1 MRLKIT
7 KSKNASSLYVI
18 KSTYKDGKNSS
29 KIVEKLGTYAELS
42 ERLGGQDPIE
52 WAKAYIAQ
60 LNEKEKE
67 DHAKVMVQFSPTK
80 PIDMDKQRTYNLG
93 YLFLQQIYYALG
105 LPKICE
111 QITQK
116 YQYEFDLNSVLSR
129 LIYGRILFPAS
140 KLSTYKL
147 SSNFLE
153 KPEFELQ
160 HVYRAL
166 EVIAKETDFIQA
178 QLYKNSL
185 KLSQRNSG
193 ILYYDC
199 TNYFFEIEQEKG
211 IKQYGA
217 SKEHRPNPIVQ
228 MGLFMDGDGIPLAFC
243 VNSGNTNEQL
253 TMKPLEQKILKDF
266 NLSKFIVCTDAGL
279 ASNSNRI
286 FNDQEN
292 RAFITTQSIK
302 KLKKY
307 LMDWALSE
315 TGWRCGK
322 DNTLYDLSALNEE
335 EDYEKIFFKERWVKE
350 NGLEQKM
357 IVTFSLKYKEYQR
370 HIRQSQIERALKA
383 MEFHPDKIQK
393 SNQNDYKRFVKRNSF
408 TAQGQAADQDIYC
421 LDDELIAQEEK
432 FDGFYAIGTNLED
445 DALSIIKVSN
455 RRWEIEDCFRV
466 MKTEFKA
473 RPVYLQR
480 DERIA
485 AHFTTCFLALLI
497 FRFLEKKLD
506 ERFTACEIIHGLR
519 EMNALEILGDGFVPV
534 YTRNEFTDTLHAV
547 FGFRTDYQINTNR
560 HMRKVIAMTKS

>member
-1 MRLKIT
+1 
-7 KSKNASSLYVI
+7 
-18 KSTYKDGKNSS
+18 
-29 KIVEKLGTYAELS
+29 
-42 ERLGGQDPIE
+42 
-52 WAKAYIAQ
+52 
-60 LNEKEKE
+60 
-67 DHAKVMVQFSPTK
+67 
-80 PIDMDKQRTYNLG
+80 
-93 YLFLQQIYYALG
+93 
-105 LPKICE
+105 
-111 QITQK
+111 
-116 YQYEFDLNSVLSR
+116 
-129 LIYGRILFPAS
+129 
-140 KLSTYKL
+140 
-147 SSNFLE
+147 
-153 KPEFELQ
+153 
-160 HVYRAL
+160 
-166 EVIAKETDFIQA
+166 
-178 QLYKNSL
+178 
-185 KLSQRNSG
+185 
-193 ILYYDC
+193 
-199 TNYFFEIEQEKG
+199 
-211 IKQYGA
+211 
-217 SKEHRPNPIVQ
+217 
-228 MGLFMDGDGIPLAFC
+228 MDGDGIPLAFC

-421 LDDELIAQEEK
+421 LDEELIAQEEK
-432 FDGFYAIGTNLED
+432 FDGFYAICTNLED

-519 EMNALEILGDGFVPV
+519 EMNALEIPGDGFIPT
-534 YTRNEFTDTLHAV
+534 YTRNEFTDTLHEV

-560 HMRKVIAMTKS
+560 QMRKVIAMTKS

>member
-18 KSTYKDGKNSS
+18 KSTYKDGKHSS

-42 ERLGGQDPIE
+42 ERLAGQDPIE
-52 WAKAYIAQ
+52 WAKEYIAQ

-67 DHAKVMVQFSPTK
+67 DHAKVMVQFSPIK
-80 PIDMDKQRTYNLG
+80 PIDLDKQRTYNLG

-116 YQYEFDLNSVLSR
+116 HQYEFDLNSVLSR

-178 QLYKNSL
+178 QLYKNRL
-185 KLSQRNSG
+185 KLSKRNSG

-199 TNYFFEIEQEKG
+199 TNYFFEIEQEEG

-243 VNSGNTNEQL
+243 VNSGNTNEQQ

-266 NLSKFIVCTDAGL
+266 DLSKFIVCTDAGL

-322 DNTLYDLSALNEE
+322 DNSLYDLSALNEE
-335 EDYEKIFFKERWVKE
+335 EDYEKIFYKERWVKE

-370 HIRQSQIERALKA
+370 HIRQSQIERAMKA
-383 MEFHPDKIQK
+383 MESNPDKIQK
-393 SNQNDYKRFVKRNSF
+393 SNQNDYRRFVKRNSF

-421 LDDELIAQEEK
+421 LDYELIAQEEK
-432 FDGFYAIGTNLED
+432 FDGFYAICTNLED
-445 DALSIIKVSN
+445 DAPSIIKVSN

-534 YTRNEFTDTLHAV
+534 YTRNEFTDTLHEV

>member
-266 NLSKFIVCTDAGL
+266 GLSKFIVCTDAGL

-286 FNDQEN
+286 LNDKEN

-322 DNTLYDLSALNEE
+322 DNSLYDLSALNEE

-370 HIRQSQIERALKA
+370 HIRQSQIERAMKA
-383 MEFHPDKIQK
+383 IESNPDKIRK
-393 SNQNDYKRFVKRNSF
+393 SGQNDYKRFVKRNSF

-432 FDGFYAIGTNLED
+432 FDGFYAIGTNLEG
-445 DALSIIKVSN
+445 DAPSIIKVSN

-506 ERFTACEIIHGLR
+506 ERFTAREIIHGLR
-519 EMNALEILGDGFVPV
+519 EMNALEIPGDGFVPT
-534 YTRNEFTDTLHAV
+534 YTRNEFTDTLHEV

-560 HMRKVIAMTKS
+560 QMRKVIAMTKS